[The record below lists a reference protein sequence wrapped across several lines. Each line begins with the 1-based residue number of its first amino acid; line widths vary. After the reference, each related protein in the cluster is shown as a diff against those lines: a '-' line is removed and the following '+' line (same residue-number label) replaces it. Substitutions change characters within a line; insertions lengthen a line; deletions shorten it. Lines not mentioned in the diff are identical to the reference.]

1 MADSKSRVSYDVASE
16 DIEYPVFPARTR
28 PAMLRPIGD
37 LLPKK
42 ENIVVSSGYLRD
54 TGGT

>member
-28 PAMLRPIGD
+28 PKRPIGD